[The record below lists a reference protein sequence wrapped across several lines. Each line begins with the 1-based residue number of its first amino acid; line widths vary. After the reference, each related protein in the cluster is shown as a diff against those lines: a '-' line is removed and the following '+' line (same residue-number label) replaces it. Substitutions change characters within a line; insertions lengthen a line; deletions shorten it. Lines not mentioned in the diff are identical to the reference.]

1 MMKRLFRFR
10 LASSSLLAK
19 LVLSFLCVIL
29 LLAVFNVASYL
40 YMRNKL
46 YDEIVRY
53 NELGIKQSVENFE
66 NHFRLMHSTLM
77 AITQSDTWIANM
89 GVLSRVQENGRYDK
103 ITEVKEELTALY
115 TNPFLHIENFIL
127 YFQEA
132 GYVLEKDG
140 TSSSEVMFSK
150 YYASDAY
157 SPAFWSEQRSNDY
170 FLQMLPAARFTE
182 TTVNTER
189 SLGLLMPVM
198 VKAAPYEEVYCIL
211 MMNVNKLYQSYAY
224 SGNTP
229 FYILDR
235 EGRTLY
241 NSHATIEVRPP
252 ASYIEGKHHERTGD
266 QFYFYETGAA
276 TGFTYVRV
284 TPITSITSEMLR
296 LNILL
301 VTLLAAAI
309 LISVVTAVL
318 FSVRLNSPIKRII
331 DMLERKQVAA
341 AATPTT
347 IKEFAIIS
355 DRMSHILKTNEKIK
369 LDLDNKNT
377 LVRQY
382 AYTNKVKNIPMNL
395 NLKELDDSVQVNRP
409 YIGVL
414 YQIQFKE
421 PERNYEQE
429 IQLLWRLVQNM
440 LKDAS
445 EEPVTL
451 QMEHNQ
457 LMSLL
462 FRPDSQREVL
472 LVLETLKQLLKVD
485 DYMYLTIAVSPV
497 YTEDTPFTDA
507 YAALSQLLKERR
519 LNEETQIIVEPRATL
534 TRSLH
539 LTVSQSDELHTR
551 LTSGSASAV
560 MEWVDRQLEQ
570 LRQQDAAI
578 EDYLAFAKGVA
589 EQLEKTLLQ
598 LHISSEGTLLGD
610 PATFRR
616 LRDYYSI
623 EQHRGWH
630 RELIAPAL
638 ELISSKQE
646 TKDPVTTF
654 VTAYLDEHL
663 HEDINLDLVADK
675 LNITPGYLSSSFK
688 EKTGTNFS
696 DYLNDL
702 RIRRAKE
709 HLTNLEL
716 RIQDV
721 AGLVGYHNV
730 NSFIR
735 MFKRYAGITPGEY
748 RKRNVR

>member
-1 MMKRLFRFR
+1 MMKRLARFR
-10 LASSSLLAK
+10 LASGSLLTK
-19 LVLSFLCVIL
+19 LVLSFLSVII
-29 LLAVFNVASYL
+29 LLAVFNVGSYL
-40 YMRNKL
+40 YLRNKL

-53 NELGIKQSVENFE
+53 NELGIQQSVGNFE

-77 AITQSDTWIANM
+77 ALMQSDKWVANM
-89 GVLSRVQENGRYDK
+89 GVLSRVQENRRYDV
-103 ITEVKEELTALY
+103 IGEVKEELIALY

-127 YFQEA
+127 YFKDA
-132 GYVLEKDG
+132 DYVLEKDG
-140 TSSSEVMFSK
+140 TSSARQMFSR
-150 YYASDAY
+150 YYESEAY
-157 SPAFWSEQRSNDY
+157 PPEFWAAQETHDY

-182 TTVNTER
+182 SSVNTER

-198 VKAAPYEEVYCIL
+198 VKAAPYEDVYCIL
-211 MMNVNKLYQSYAY
+211 MMNVNKLYQAYAY

-235 EGRTLY
+235 EGSLLY
-241 NSHATIEVRPP
+241 SSHASVEIRQP
-252 ASYIEGKHHERTGD
+252 AATEGKLHERNGD
-266 QFYFYETGAA
+266 QFYFYAKGEA

-284 TPITSITSEMLR
+284 TPIASITAEMLR

-301 VTLLAAAI
+301 ITLLSAAI
-309 LISVVTAVL
+309 LISLVTAVL
-318 FSVRLNSPIKRII
+318 FSVRLTNPIQRII
-331 DMLERKQVAA
+331 DMLERKQGAA
-341 AATPTT
+341 AATTS
-347 IKEFAIIS
+347 IKEFALIS
-355 DRMSHILKTNEKIK
+355 DRMSHILKTNERIK

-395 NLKELDDSVQVNRP
+395 NLKELDDSVQMNRP
-409 YIGVL
+409 YIAVL
-414 YQIQFKE
+414 YQIHFKH
-421 PERNYEQE
+421 PDRDYAQE
-429 IQLLWRLVQNM
+429 IQLLWKLVQNL
-440 LKDAS
+440 LKDAT

-462 FRPDSQREVL
+462 FRPASQRAVMD
-472 LVLETLKQLLKVD
+472 VLETLKELLKVD

-497 YTEDTPFTDA
+497 YPEDAAFTDA

-519 LNEETQIIVEPRATL
+519 LNEDTQIIVEPRSAVI
-534 TRSLH
+534 RSFH
-539 LTVSQSDELHTR
+539 LTVSQSEELHTR
-551 LTSGSASAV
+551 LSSGSEPAIL
-560 MEWVDRQLEQ
+560 EWVDRQLEQ
-570 LRQQDAAI
+570 LQQQDAAI
-578 EDYLAFAKGVA
+578 EDYLAFARGVA
-589 EQLEKTLLQ
+589 EQLQKTLTQ
-598 LHISSEGTLLGD
+598 LNITDLPVD
-610 PATFRR
+610 PEQLRR
-616 LRDYYSI
+616 LRDYYSV
-623 EQHRGWH
+623 EQHRVWY
-630 RELIAPAL
+630 RELILPAAQV
-638 ELISSKQE
+638 IQSKQE
-646 TKDPVTTF
+646 TKDPVTSF
-654 VTAYLDEHL
+654 VMAYLDEHL

-709 HLTNLEL
+709 HLANLEL

-735 MFKRYAGITPGEY
+735 MFKRYAGVTPGEY
-748 RKRNVR
+748 RKRIVR